1 MWLFRLAR
9 LLCRRRALIAGVAGL
24 VGWWKNRKRETEEGE
39 SSGKDP
45 RKGVLPRLEPRLVR
59 RLDMS
64 SEEEQA
70 PFKKD
75 PPPDPVKA
83 FTKKVVDMR
92 GPEAEM
98 PLRDWLSTQIQ
109 RLSSK
114 FRKS

>member
-1 MWLFRLAR
+1 
-9 LLCRRRALIAGVAGL
+9 
-24 VGWWKNRKRETEEGE
+24 
-39 SSGKDP
+39 
-45 RKGVLPRLEPRLVR
+45 
-59 RLDMS
+59 MS

-109 RLSSK
+109 RLISK
-114 FRKS
+114 FRKA

>member
-1 MWLFRLAR
+1 M
-9 LLCRRRALIAGVAGL
+9 
-24 VGWWKNRKRETEEGE
+24 
-39 SSGKDP
+39 
-45 RKGVLPRLEPRLVR
+45 PRLEPCLVR
-59 RLDMS
+59 RLGIS
-64 SEEEQA
+64 SDEGQA

-92 GPEAEM
+92 GEEAEM

-109 RLSSK
+109 RLISK

>member
-1 MWLFRLAR
+1 M
-9 LLCRRRALIAGVAGL
+9 G
-24 VGWWKNRKRETEEGE
+24 
-39 SSGKDP
+39 
-45 RKGVLPRLEPRLVR
+45 

-64 SEEEQA
+64 SDEEQA

-92 GPEAEM
+92 GAEAEM

-109 RLSSK
+109 RLVSK
-114 FRKS
+114 IRKS

>member
-1 MWLFRLAR
+1 M
-9 LLCRRRALIAGVAGL
+9 G
-24 VGWWKNRKRETEEGE
+24 
-39 SSGKDP
+39 
-45 RKGVLPRLEPRLVR
+45 

-64 SEEEQA
+64 SDEEQA

-109 RLSSK
+109 RLISK

>member
-1 MWLFRLAR
+1 MVEEPEAGN
-9 LLCRRRALIAGVAGL
+9 RRR
-24 VGWWKNRKRETEEGE
+24 
-39 SSGKDP
+39 GKLRVRP
-45 RKGVLPRLEPRLVR
+45 PKGVLPCLEPRFVR
-59 RLDMS
+59 RLGMS

-75 PPPDPVKA
+75 PPPDPVRA

-92 GPEAEM
+92 GADAEM

-109 RLSSK
+109 WLISK